1 MLPTFSQKMTLQE
14 AFETA
19 AQVNEELKRM
29 EFDGAFCKKFK
40 LLIDR
45 FSSFFS
51 PNGRGNNPL
60 KET

>member
-1 MLPTFSQKMTLQE
+1 MLTTFSQNLTLQD

-19 AQVNEELKRM
+19 AQVNEEQKIM
-29 EFDGAFCKKFK
+29 ELHAAFCQKFK

-51 PNGRGNNPL
+51 LNVENR
-60 KET
+60 